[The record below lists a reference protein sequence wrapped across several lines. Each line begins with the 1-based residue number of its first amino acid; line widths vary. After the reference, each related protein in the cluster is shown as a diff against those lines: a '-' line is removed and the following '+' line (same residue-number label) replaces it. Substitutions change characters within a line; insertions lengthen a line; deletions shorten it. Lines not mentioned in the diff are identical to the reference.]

1 MKKSP
6 MAKSLIAC
14 AVLAVIINPWHEG
27 TKAIKVEQ

>member
-6 MAKSLIAC
+6 MARSLIAF
-14 AVLAVIINPWHEG
+14 ALLAIIINPWHEG